1 MRSKRQSCLFGKFC
15 SHEKIVRFDELIL
28 LCKMA
33 CMLNGHVYE
42 IQRLYPQIYLACHVE
57 HIRAATTKWRL
68 SSRDASILSHLST
81 RSGMSPRSLASH
93 LGVVPSTLSAALT
106 KLEKFGYIK
115 NVTRNDDRRKRE
127 VWLTAAGMRAMS
139 ATSVLD
145 ARRIRQML
153 KQLTP
158 NERDDAIRGLAL
170 LGRAASALKEEK

>member
-15 SHEKIVRFDELIL
+15 SLEKIVRFDELIL

-33 CMLNGHVYE
+33 CMLDGHVYE